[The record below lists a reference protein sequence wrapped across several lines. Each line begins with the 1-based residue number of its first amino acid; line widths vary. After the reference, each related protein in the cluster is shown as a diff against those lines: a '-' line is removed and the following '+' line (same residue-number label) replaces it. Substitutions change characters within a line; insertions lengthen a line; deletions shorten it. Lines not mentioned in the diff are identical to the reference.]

1 MKRLDVTYITTDR
14 LALSIISARY
24 TLQFTRLLLSMPILD
39 GLQYVNRLIGQ
50 LLARKWCGMCVN
62 RPLSCHEQDR
72 EPSRVLRI
80 TTFVFAASN
89 GAGYRDSRIKY
100 YPERAR

>member
-1 MKRLDVTYITTDR
+1 
-14 LALSIISARY
+14 
-24 TLQFTRLLLSMPILD
+24 MPILD
-39 GLQYVNRLIGQ
+39 ELQYVNRLIGQ
-50 LLARKWCGMCVN
+50 LLARKWCGTCVN
-62 RPLSCHEQDR
+62 RPLSRHEQER
-72 EPSRVLRI
+72 GASRMLRI